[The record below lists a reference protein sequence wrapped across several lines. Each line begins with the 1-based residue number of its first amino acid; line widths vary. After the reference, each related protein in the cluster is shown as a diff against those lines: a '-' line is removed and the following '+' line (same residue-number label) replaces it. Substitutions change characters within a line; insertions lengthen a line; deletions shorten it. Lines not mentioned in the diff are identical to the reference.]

1 MNHTTYIYTYDIYT
15 YIYKYMLVERYL
27 YKAQGI
33 YSNFMALKG
42 DRRMNAVY
50 ARLMQ
55 PVSVISFATG
65 TTTHPHA
72 CLGSSPACA
81 SDEQVKLRYHPQ
93 NATQRPQNDLA

>member
-1 MNHTTYIYTYDIYT
+1 
-15 YIYKYMLVERYL
+15 
-27 YKAQGI
+27 
-33 YSNFMALKG
+33 
-42 DRRMNAVY
+42 MNAVY

-81 SDEQVKLRYHPQ
+81 SDEQVEIPPTERHTTPPKRSGLMSACALNFPKISRHLILS
-93 NATQRPQNDLA
+93 NRHI